1 MILAAN
7 GFWPLPAF
15 AQLPYFWGAFVLPL
29 GWTLDALATWK
40 LKLIGKIALEA
51 IGLPVMMGHMMHAEF
66 MKSFVNKPA
75 DRSAT

>member
-1 MILAAN
+1 
-7 GFWPLPAF
+7 
-15 AQLPYFWGAFVLPL
+15 
-29 GWTLDALATWK
+29 LDALATWK